1 MKNNIVTILAFFCGA
16 MAIYILAVLIAIFAS
31 SQGKCQAAERTQ
43 ARPTYDYGK
52 SRSFDQ
58 QNSGNAHYQQN
69 RPANSYRLTIERTQN
84 SRSVESQRA
93 QQKQLNYEN
102 RNSYQKQK

>member
-1 MKNNIVTILAFFCGA
+1 MKILKGEQIKILEVFVYIIV
-16 MAIYILAVLIAIFAS
+16 AVLLISIVVYNN
-31 SQGKCQAAERTQ
+31 CQAAERTQ
-43 ARPTYDYGK
+43 VRPTYDYGK
-52 SRSFDQ
+52 SRSFEQ

-69 RPANSYRLTIERTQN
+69 RPVDSYRSTIERTQN

-102 RNSYQKQK
+102 RNSYQKGTNK

>member
-1 MKNNIVTILAFFCGA
+1 MKDNINTVLALFGGA
-16 MAIYILAVLIAIFAS
+16 MAVYILAVLIAIFAS
-31 SQGKCQAAERTQ
+31 SYSKCQAAERTQ

-58 QNSGNAHYQQN
+58 QNSGNAHYQES
-69 RPANSYRLTIERTQN
+69 RPANGYRSTIERTQN

>member
-1 MKNNIVTILAFFCGA
+1 MSINKA
-16 MAIYILAVLIAIFAS
+16 LAVFFGVMLIYAVTMIVVIVS
-31 SQGKCQAAERTQ
+31 SKGNCQAAERTQ
-43 ARPTYDYGK
+43 VYPAYDYGK

-69 RPANSYRLTIERTQN
+69 RPADSYRSTIERTQN

-102 RNSYQKQK
+102 RNSYQRSNSK

>member
-1 MKNNIVTILAFFCGA
+1 MNNRA
-16 MAIYILAVLIAIFAS
+16 LAVFFGVLFTYAVTMIVVVLS
-31 SQGKCQAAERTQ
+31 NKGNCQAAERTQ
-43 ARPTYDYGK
+43 VRPTYDYGK
-52 SRSFDQ
+52 SRLFDQ
-58 QNSGNAHYQQN
+58 QNSGNAHYQEN
-69 RPANSYRLTIERTQN
+69 RPANSYRSTIERTQN

>member
-1 MKNNIVTILAFFCGA
+1 MKTFKGELLKILAWGLFGGA
-16 MAIYILAVLIAIFAS
+16 VSFILASNYLP
-31 SQGKCQAAERTQ
+31 AAERAQ
-43 ARPTYDYGK
+43 VRPAYGYGK

-69 RPANSYRLTIERTQN
+69 RPADSYRSTIERTQN
-84 SRSVESQRA
+84 SRSVESQRT

-102 RNSYQKQK
+102 RNSYQKGKNK

>member
-1 MKNNIVTILAFFCGA
+1 MWKAII
-16 MAIYILAVLIAIFAS
+16 IYITAGLVYSVVILVLAISLFGDS
-31 SQGKCQAAERTQ
+31 QAAERTQ
-43 ARPTYDYGK
+43 VRPTYDYGK
-52 SRSFDQ
+52 SRPFDQ

-69 RPANSYRLTIERTQN
+69 RPADSYRSTIERTQN

-102 RNSYQKQK
+102 RNSYQKGTIK

>member
-1 MKNNIVTILAFFCGA
+1 MPIL
-16 MAIYILAVLIAIFAS
+16 LLIAYVFF
-31 SQGKCQAAERTQ
+31 GWFFYTGFTEAAERTQ
-43 ARPTYDYGK
+43 VRPTYDYGK
-52 SRSFDQ
+52 SWSFDQ

-69 RPANSYRLTIERTQN
+69 RPAESYRSAIERTQN

-102 RNSYQKQK
+102 RNSYQKGTSK

>member
-1 MKNNIVTILAFFCGA
+1 MSINKA
-16 MAIYILAVLIAIFAS
+16 LAVFFGVMLIYAITMMVVIVS
-31 SQGKCQAAERTQ
+31 SKGNCQAAERTQ
-43 ARPTYDYGK
+43 VRSTYGYGK

-69 RPANSYRLTIERTQN
+69 RPADSYRSTIERTQN
-84 SRSVESQRA
+84 SRSVESQRT

-102 RNSYQKQK
+102 RNSYQKGTNK

>member
-1 MKNNIVTILAFFCGA
+1 MSINKA
-16 MAIYILAVLIAIFAS
+16 LAVFFGVMLVYAITMMVVIAS
-31 SQGKCQAAERTQ
+31 GKGNCQAAERTQ
-43 ARPTYDYGK
+43 VRPVYDYGK

-58 QNSGNAHYQQN
+58 QNSSNAHYQES
-69 RPANSYRLTIERTQN
+69 RPANSYRSTIERTQN